1 MMLPSRQT
9 TRTDSD
15 NVITIQNP
23 TLGNLANFS
32 DIGSPTTA
40 GSGETATCPLM
51 LKATF
56 EPRDSPAQ
64 CKKKYANQHWPTEH
78 LNKQPSVI
86 FKVTTIITP
95 TVAIDNQTSWIA
107 FPECPCGPGYRTDN
121 PNMPPV
127 QLLHGS
133 RTSPAD
139 ATNAGGRKAGPVRS
153 ANIDGGGGPQL
164 LQHVVELALNL
175 VQAAQDQGEVVVGGQ
190 ELTEE

>member
-1 MMLPSRQT
+1 MLPSRQT
-9 TRTDSD
+9 TRTDTD

-133 RTSPAD
+133 RTSPARRHQRREPQGWPRQVSLSTYVPHISR
-139 ATNAGGRKAGPVRS
+139 AVR
-153 ANIDGGGGPQL
+153 I
-164 LQHVVELALNL
+164 
-175 VQAAQDQGEVVVGGQ
+175 
-190 ELTEE
+190 

>member
-1 MMLPSRQT
+1 MMLSSRQT
-9 TRTDSD
+9 TRTDTD

-32 DIGSPTTA
+32 DIGSPTTV

-133 RTSPAD
+133 RTSPAR
-139 ATNAGGRKAGPVRS
+139 GHQRRE
-153 ANIDGGGGPQL
+153 PQGWPRAD
-164 LQHVVELALNL
+164 HGVGFNL
-175 VQAAQDQGEVVVGGQ
+175 SM
-190 ELTEE
+190 

>member
-1 MMLPSRQT
+1 MLPSRQT
-9 TRTDSD
+9 TRTDTD

-32 DIGSPTTA
+32 DIGSPTTV

-78 LNKQPSVI
+78 LSKQPSVI

-133 RTSPAD
+133 RTSSAD
-139 ATNAGGRKAGPVRS
+139 ATNAGGRRLAPSGPPTK
-153 ANIDGGGGPQL
+153 GGEEVDRRL
-164 LQHVVELALNL
+164 LL
-175 VQAAQDQGEVVVGGQ
+175 
-190 ELTEE
+190 